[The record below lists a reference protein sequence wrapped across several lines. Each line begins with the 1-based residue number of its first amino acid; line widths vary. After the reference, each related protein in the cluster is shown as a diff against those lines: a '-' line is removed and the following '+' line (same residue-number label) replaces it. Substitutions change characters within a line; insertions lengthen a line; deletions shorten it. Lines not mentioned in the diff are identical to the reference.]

1 MKKFLS
7 HFAPLWLVLSIQ
19 LFSCYPIY
27 AFETEA
33 FIPQIEILIPG
44 MTRTVEITQNYSFPL
59 DFGHILILV
68 VGYGGVSMT
77 LSKTDTEGD
86 SIIFTG
92 VGISSAGIAPFLKF
106 GTTDVTLREAVEIG
120 DQWFPYG
127 LLWIVSWVDSP
138 EQDLPSHYT
147 LEFSF

>member
-1 MKKFLS
+1 MKKALS
-7 HFAPLWLVLSIQ
+7 HFAPVWLVLSIQ
-19 LFSCYPIY
+19 LFSCYPTY

-33 FIPQIEILIPG
+33 FIPQIEILTPG
-44 MTRTVEITQNYSFPL
+44 MTRKVEITQNYSFPL
-59 DFGHILILV
+59 DFGHFLILV

-86 SIIFTG
+86 FIVFTG
-92 VGISSAGIAPFLKF
+92 AGISSAGIAPFLKF
-106 GTTDVTLREAVEIG
+106 GTTSVTLREAVEIG
-120 DQWFPYG
+120 DQWLPYG

-138 EQDLPSHYT
+138 AQDLPAHYT

>member
-1 MKKFLS
+1 MKKVLS
-7 HFAPLWLVLSIQ
+7 HFAPVWLVLSIQ
-19 LFSCYPIY
+19 LFSCYPTY
-27 AFETEA
+27 AIETEA

-44 MTRTVEITQNYSFPL
+44 MTRKVEITQNYSFPQ
-59 DFGHILILV
+59 DFGHFLILV
-68 VGYGGVSMT
+68 MGYGGVSMT

-86 SIIFTG
+86 FIIFTG
-92 VGISSAGIAPFLKF
+92 AGISSAGIAPFLKF
-106 GTTDVTLREAVEIG
+106 GTTSVTLREAVEIG
-120 DQWFPYG
+120 DQWLPYG